1 MPCIGLDWACL
12 VRSKRKMGA
21 LKCGT
26 AVVSH
31 TARLDVA
38 LLGGS
43 TTDSGTEVRGLDTT
57 G

>member
-1 MPCIGLDWACL
+1 
-12 VRSKRKMGA
+12 MGA